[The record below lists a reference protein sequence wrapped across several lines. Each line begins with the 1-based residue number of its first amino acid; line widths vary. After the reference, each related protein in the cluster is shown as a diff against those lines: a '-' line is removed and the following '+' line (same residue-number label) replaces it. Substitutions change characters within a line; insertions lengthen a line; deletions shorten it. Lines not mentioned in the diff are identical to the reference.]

1 MRNDEE
7 APQDTS
13 WQQAELLEVHRETA
27 MASTFR
33 FALSRPVR
41 HLAGQHF
48 VLRLTAPD
56 GYSASRSYSVASAPD
71 DTGVIDLTIER
82 LTDGEVS
89 GFLHDVA
96 RPGDVF
102 DLRGPIGGFFVWRG
116 DTPAVLV
123 GGGSGVVPFM
133 SMLRLARSL
142 GTEELLRLVVSVRS
156 MDDLLYADEIVG
168 PSTTIV
174 TTRTAAPGS
183 DRAAGHLT
191 ADDLLP
197 LPDDAEIYVCG
208 SNGFAD
214 AVTGL
219 VTAAGVDPARIRVE
233 RFGATG

>member
-1 MRNDEE
+1 MIDN
-7 APQDTS
+7 AAQDTS
-13 WQQAELLEVHRETA
+13 WQQAELVGVHRETA
-27 MASTFR
+27 IASTFR

-48 VLRLTAPD
+48 VLRLTASD

-82 LTDGEVS
+82 LPDGEVS

-96 RPGDVF
+96 RPGDLF

-133 SMLRLARSL
+133 SMLRLARSR

-156 MDDLLYADEIVG
+156 MDELLYANEIAG
-168 PSTTIV
+168 PSTTVV

-191 ADDLLP
+191 SDDLLP
-197 LPDDAEIYVCG
+197 IADDAEVYVCG

-219 VTAAGVDPARIRVE
+219 VTAAGVDAARIRVE